1 MIEKSYKKRI
11 VFCLGS
17 NLGNRLDNLENALLL
32 LEKKLELS
40 AIKSSKIF
48 QNKAM
53 LLPES
58 PPEWDIDFFNIATS
72 GDIDLEKFNP
82 EKILEIIKNI
92 EKEIGRED
100 RERWAPREIDID
112 ILMIEDLKIFID
124 DKLTIPHPGL
134 FKRDFFIKTVLEI
147 EEELLKKLKRSAN

>member
-1 MIEKSYKKRI
+1 MMKESYKKRI

-17 NLGNRLDNLENALLL
+17 NLGDRLDNLENAIAL

-53 LLPES
+53 LLPQS
-58 PPEWDIDFFNIATS
+58 PPEWDMDFFNIATS
-72 GDIDLEKFNP
+72 GDVDLEKFNP
-82 EKILEIIKNI
+82 EKILEIIKDI
-92 EKEIGRED
+92 EKEIGREV

-112 ILMIEDLKIFID
+112 IMMIDDLKIHID
-124 DKLTIPHPGL
+124 HKLTVPHPGL
-134 FKRDFFIKTVLEI
+134 FKRDFFIKTVSEI
-147 EEELLKKLKRSAN
+147 EEELLKKLK